1 MLAEI
6 DMGTATVMAAL
17 IATVPAVIALWFKKS
32 ISQINRAVNHVEK
45 GEPTLIERVKNS
57 EKENKEFREWVVSAL
72 LALGD
77 QVGTRLPNSP
87 KVKE

>member
-6 DMGTATVMAAL
+6 DTGTATVIAAA
-17 IATVPAVIALWFKKS
+17 IAIVPTFLTLWFRKS

-45 GEPTLIERVKNS
+45 GEPTLIERVKTS

-77 QVGTRLPNSP
+77 QVGTKLPNPP
-87 KVKE
+87 KH